1 MFYIFSQTTNKCIM
15 RCSARPN
22 MDDLASRNL
31 FAVESEINYPASL
44 TILYDQDTETIFCI
58 EQGTEPTSYAM
69 AMEKAQYAL
78 QKAQER
84 APKSVVYHSV
94 SYQTDDASIQKLML
108 AQFLTPP
115 IYWISE
121 NNAIQSLT
129 AADISAILSLAAQ
142 NNSAIALYFREIK
155 NSLTQVKSKYEGMQ
169 ITESEAIDLLNGIIQ
184 ELEET
189 YTA

>member
-15 RCSARPN
+15 RCNTQPN

-31 FAVESEINYPASL
+31 FAVESEVDYPASL
-44 TILYDQDTETIFCI
+44 TVLYNPDTETVYCI
-58 EQGTEPTSYAM
+58 EQGTEPTSYLM
-69 AMEKAQYAL
+69 AMEKAQHAL
-78 QKAQER
+78 KEAQER
-84 APKSVVYHSV
+84 APQSVVYHSV
-94 SYQTDDASIQKLML
+94 TYQTDDASIQKLML

-129 AADISAILSLAAQ
+129 AADVSAILTLAAQ

-155 NSLTQVKSKYEGMQ
+155 NSLVQVKSKYESMQ
-169 ITESEAIDLLNGIIQ
+169 ITEENAISLLNGIIQ
-184 ELEET
+184 ELEEA